1 MHGQITL
8 NATHLST
15 GPSHRQSNQLIS
27 ECCLERE
34 KERELAH
41 SAPCS
46 GEEEGEG
53 GGVIFFLRCTPVVIC
68 PSAWNV
74 FTSKQRELLR
84 SGFIGPRKHVPD
96 VNGGVVAAV
105 ANVQSQAR
113 RWSEEGKEAEQNGD
127 KHGVVLYGH

>member
-1 MHGQITL
+1 M
-8 NATHLST
+8 
-15 GPSHRQSNQLIS
+15 
-27 ECCLERE
+27 
-34 KERELAH
+34 
-41 SAPCS
+41 
-46 GEEEGEG
+46 
-53 GGVIFFLRCTPVVIC
+53 VIC

-84 SGFIGPRKHVPD
+84 SGFIGPRKQAPD

-127 KHGVVLYGH
+127 KHGVVLYGHRGVTGREPRKEHATKTGRGAGGGGGGGGGGRSTGKGCVWEWGEIDLRDECKTSEPC